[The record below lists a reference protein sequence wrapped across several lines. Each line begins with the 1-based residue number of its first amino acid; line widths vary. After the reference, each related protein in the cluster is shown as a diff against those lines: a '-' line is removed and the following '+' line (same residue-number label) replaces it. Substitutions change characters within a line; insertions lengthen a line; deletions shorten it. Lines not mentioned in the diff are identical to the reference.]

1 MKKFTCVLVGTLM
14 VASALAG
21 CGKRDNNVTSV
32 NNEGSTQVSQ
42 IQENSFGTG
51 KKQTEQSNGLLDSEL
66 RIFNGF
72 TAQIPK
78 GYVCTGTG
86 GIIIFNS
93 SDKRDLYISKS
104 GGEKK
109 TLPLSDISQDKIA
122 ENISKLLWIDGGI
135 SEHISGYTKN
145 VPVTVTSIIDTEVNG
160 MQMKKFEGKLTLAKS
175 SSDKETTWDCYIYG
189 YVFETGINTVGFFGL
204 EQEKSQPSDKI
215 ELIKR
220 NMDAMI
226 KTVKLI

>member
-14 VASALAG
+14 VASVLTG
-21 CGKRDNNVTSV
+21 CGKKDNKVASV

-42 IQENSFGTG
+42 IQENTFGTG
-51 KKQTEQSNGLLDSEL
+51 EKQTEQSNALLDNEL
-66 RIFNGF
+66 QIFNGF

-78 GYVCTGTG
+78 GYVRTGTG
-86 GIIIFNS
+86 GMIVFNQ
-93 SDKRDLYISKS
+93 SDKIDLYISTS
-104 GGEKK
+104 FEEKK

-122 ENISKLLWIDGGI
+122 ENISKNLWIDGGI
-135 SEHISGYTKN
+135 AEHISGYTKN
-145 VPVTVTSIIDTEVNG
+145 VPVTVTSVTDIEING
-160 MQMKKFEGKLTLAKS
+160 IKMKKFEGNLTLAKS

-189 YVFETGINTVGFFGL
+189 YVFEDKVDTVGFFGL

-215 ELIKR
+215 ELIKK